1 MLFYKDIKKVLGD
14 SAVRNVSNLL
24 DDNISPNSLGNILNI
39 IGNYVDVFLNGDYE
53 LLQNI
58 TLDEVF
64 SIWKKYY
71 NTKIESYSSLDYV
84 EKNKIIVDYREDGVG
99 FYWVDLE
106 KEFCIE
112 SMIRMKDCGRV
123 NYGNT
128 TLELRKQSNK
138 ENTSHM
144 IIVYEKNT
152 GNIRQVKGKINSK
165 PNKKYWKYFYRF
177 LMDTDYMVNEYIPT
191 YKPFNDLLVSDL
203 SLQEQL
209 SVYKKYPNLKNN
221 KSII

>member
-1 MLFYKDIKKVLGD
+1 MPFYKDIKKVLGD

-58 TLDEVF
+58 TLNEVF

-71 NTKIESYSSLDYV
+71 NTKLESYSSLDYV
-84 EKNKIIVDYREDGVG
+84 EKNKVIVDYREDGIG

-144 IIVYEKNT
+144 IIVYEKNS
-152 GNIRQVKGKINSK
+152 GNIRQVKGRFNSK
-165 PNKKYWKYFYRF
+165 PNKKYWKYFYGF
-177 LMDTDYMVNEYIPT
+177 LMDTDYLINEYIPT

-203 SLQEQL
+203 LLEEQL
-209 SVYKKYPNLKNN
+209 SIYKKYPNLKKN